1 MKEIQDE
8 STWPVW
14 ANEKIEIVDSDPKW
28 VMTGI
33 QEKARL
39 LALLSSF
46 GITEIHHYGSTS
58 IPNLP
63 AKPIIDLMAK
73 VDTFNKIEEISSILE
88 NEGWNYVPPELD
100 GRTWQRFFV
109 KVVNDKR
116 VAHLHILLE
125 GDDRWDKH
133 ILFRDLLRNNQQFI
147 EEYAIL
153 KRSLAKKYDKDR
165 EAYTNAKK
173 EFITYV
179 LNSL

>member
-1 MKEIQDE
+1 MKDIHNE

-28 VMTGI
+28 VLTGI

-46 GITEIHHYGSTS
+46 GITEIQHYGSTS

-63 AKPIIDLMAK
+63 AKPIIDLMTK
-73 VDTFNKIEEISSILE
+73 MDTFKKIEEIATILE
-88 NEGWNYVPPELD
+88 SEGWNYVPPDLD
-100 GRTWQRFFV
+100 GRKWQRFFV

-116 VAHLHILLE
+116 VAHLHILIE
-125 GDDRWDKH
+125 GDERWDKH
-133 ILFRDLLRNNQQFI
+133 IRFRDLLRNNQQFV

-153 KRSLAKKYDKDR
+153 KRSLAKKYNNDR

-173 EFITYV
+173 EFISNV
-179 LNSL
+179 LNTF

>member
-1 MKEIQDE
+1 MKDIQDE

-14 ANEKIEIVDSDPKW
+14 ANEKIEIVDSDPNW
-28 VMTGI
+28 VLKGA

-46 GITEIHHYGSTS
+46 GINEIQHYGSTS

-63 AKPIIDLMAK
+63 AKPIIDLMTK
-73 VDTFNKIEEISSILE
+73 VDTFKQIEELASILE
-88 NEGWNYVPPELD
+88 SDGWNYVPPHLD

-109 KVVNDKR
+109 KVVNNKR
-116 VAHLHILLE
+116 VAHLHILIE
-125 GDDRWDKH
+125 GDERWDKH

-147 EEYAIL
+147 EDYAIL
-153 KRSLAKKYDKDR
+153 KRSLAKKYNNDR
-165 EAYTNAKK
+165 EAYTKAKN

-179 LNSL
+179 LDTN